1 MIELV
6 VFDMAGTTVH
16 EGDAVNASF
25 RAALARAGIQAD
37 PAVVNTV
44 MGLHKPEA
52 IRRLL
57 SYAGRSLPEEAVMAI
72 HEDFVKRMRE
82 YYATDPA
89 VREVPGSATVFG
101 KLRSAGI
108 RIALNSGFSRP
119 VVDVLLA
126 RLGWQVPAVIDAF
139 ITSDAV
145 PRARPHPDM
154 IQHLMAQLGI
164 RDVRHVAKVGDTQAD
179 MEEGT
184 NAGCALVIGVT
195 SGSSTREQL
204 QGWPHTHIVESVVD
218 VPALLIA

>member
-1 MIELV
+1 MCCWLV
-6 VFDMAGTTVH
+6 C
-16 EGDAVNASF
+16 
-25 RAALARAGIQAD
+25 
-37 PAVVNTV
+37 
-44 MGLHKPEA
+44 
-52 IRRLL
+52 
-57 SYAGRSLPEEAVMAI
+57 
-72 HEDFVKRMRE
+72 
-82 YYATDPA
+82 
-89 VREVPGSATVFG
+89 
-101 KLRSAGI
+101 
-108 RIALNSGFSRP
+108 
-119 VVDVLLA
+119 
-126 RLGWQVPAVIDAF
+126 GWQVPAVIDAF